1 MASTKRTDV
10 LHQLRGLTTGQIS
23 GKITDSQKKLITLQQ
38 DKTLGK
44 LKNVHE
50 ITVVRKFIA
59 RAQTILDEK
68 ISADIKQ

>member
-1 MASTKRTDV
+1 MTKTKRSDIV
-10 LHQLRGLTTGQIS
+10 HQLRGLTAGQIL
-23 GKITDSQKKLITLQQ
+23 GKITDSQKKLVNLQQ

-50 ITVVRKFIA
+50 ITSVRKFIA

-68 ISADIKQ
+68 ITAEVK

>member
-1 MASTKRTDV
+1 MSKTTRSDIV
-10 LHQLRGLTTGQIS
+10 HQLRGLTTGQIL
-23 GKITDSQKKLITLQQ
+23 GKITDSQKKLVSLQQ

-50 ITVVRKFIA
+50 ITSVRKYIA

-68 ISADIKQ
+68 ITAEVK